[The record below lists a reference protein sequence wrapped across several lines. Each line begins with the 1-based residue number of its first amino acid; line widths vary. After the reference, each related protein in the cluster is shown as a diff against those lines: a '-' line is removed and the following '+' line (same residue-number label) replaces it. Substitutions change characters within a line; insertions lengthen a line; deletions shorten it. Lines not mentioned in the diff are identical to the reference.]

1 MSRVGLRPIPVPSGV
16 TVSIATGSVTVKGPK
31 GELSQHV
38 STSLT
43 IVEKDGMITLSR
55 PDNHRV
61 NRSQHGLARTLIS
74 NMIEGVTNG
83 HGKTLEI
90 HGVGFRAAMQGKVLT
105 LLVGYSHDVTIEAP
119 EGITIEVSAEARGK
133 VTEISVS
140 GIDKALVGQIAAN
153 IRKVRKPD
161 PYKGK
166 GLRYKGEYVKLRP
179 GKRAITA

>member
-1 MSRVGLRPIPVPSGV
+1 MSRVGLKPIPVPSGV
-16 TVSIATGSVTVKGPK
+16 TVSITVGNVIVKGPK
-31 GELSQHV
+31 GELSQHI

-43 IVEKDGMITLSR
+43 IVENDDVITISR
-55 PDNHRV
+55 PDNHRD

-74 NMIEGVTNG
+74 NMIEGVTRG
-83 HGKTLEI
+83 HSKTLEI
-90 HGVGFRAAMQGKVLT
+90 HGVGFRAEVQGKVLI
-105 LLVGYSHDVTIEAP
+105 LLVGFSHDVRVEAP

-133 VTEISVS
+133 VTEISVT

-166 GLRYKGEYVKLRP
+166 GLRYKGEHVKLRP